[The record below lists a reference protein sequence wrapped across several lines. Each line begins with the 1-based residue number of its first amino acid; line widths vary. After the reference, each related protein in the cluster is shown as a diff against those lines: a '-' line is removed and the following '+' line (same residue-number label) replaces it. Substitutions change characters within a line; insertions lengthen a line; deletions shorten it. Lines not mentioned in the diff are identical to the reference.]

1 MSKLRGIIN
10 NIADYILRLP
20 AGTEISLKEVFD
32 ELYLKDG
39 YTWMYKDTNAGW
51 VCTKDECESFLIMDS
66 DLFDV
71 LNGVRKVVKQHEVQ
85 LDLSKWDDMCV
96 GLPYNLDFVIRKS
109 EQVLEQ

>member
-1 MSKLRGIIN
+1 MSKISGIIN

-20 AGTEISLKEVFD
+20 AGTEISLKEVFN

-39 YTWMYKDTNAGW
+39 YKWMYKDTNAGW
-51 VCTKDECESFLIMDS
+51 VCTKDECESFLIMDC

-96 GLPYNLDFVIRKS
+96 GLPYNLDFVVRKS
-109 EQVLEQ
+109 E